1 MTPYIMDGEREAER
15 LMLKTDPEL
24 VRRHLAWSGLGVG
37 ESFVDVGCGTGEV
50 VVAACEINGGAPV
63 LGIDADERRLAHARA
78 ACRRLGPT
86 AARFHAARIGGPGS
100 SGLEDERLTTPGR
113 ASSSS
118 TNRPRPGPSARWSGS
133 CEAGAA

>member
-15 LMLKTDPEL
+15 LILKTDLEL
-24 VRRHLAWSGLGVG
+24 VRGHLAWSGLGVG

-50 VVAACEINGGAPV
+50 VVAACEVNGGAPV

-78 ACRRLGPT
+78 ACRRFGPT

-100 SGLEDERLTTPGR
+100 SGLEDEAFDHAWTRFFLEYH
-113 ASSSS
+113 
-118 TNRPRPGPSARWSGS
+118 RPRPGPSARWSVS